1 MKMFDSVFPDII
13 KTLTSVLMY
22 DGKRSAYDL
31 AMKLKLSDGEVGL
44 LVAAAELRLDYLSKV
59 NQIMSIHCDENELE
73 VG

>member
-31 AMKLKLSDGEVGL
+31 AMKLKLGDGEVGL
-44 LVAAAELRLDYLSKV
+44 LVAAAELRLDYLSK
-59 NQIMSIHCDENELE
+59 L
-73 VG
+73 